1 MEIPSRVAAIRE
13 RMDSACRRAGRSPS
27 EVTLVAVTKTRTL
40 DEVAAVVGAGV
51 EDLGENRVQEAEA
64 KYPAISSLES
74 PAGSPLRFHL
84 VGHLQKNKVKKAVAI
99 FDCIHS
105 LDSVEL
111 GQRIGSTAEEL
122 GKVQPVLIQVDLA
135 SEPTKFGLP
144 ENELLPTLE
153 GLKGLPSL
161 RIEGLMA
168 LPPFEPDPESVR
180 PYFRRLR
187 ELSATAVGRGLA
199 GRELSM
205 GMSHDF
211 EVAIEEGATFI
222 RVGTALF
229 GPRENSRPGEG
240 EGTQRR
246 RGAEDA
252 EKSRSALRPSL
263 PGDFA
268 FDPLFRSVGE
278 AIASENPRKDFT

>member
-1 MEIPSRVAAIRE
+1 MEIPSRVAAVRD
-13 RMDSACRRAGRSPS
+13 RMESACRRAGRNPS
-27 EVTLVAVTKTRTL
+27 DVLLVAVTKMRTV
-40 DEVAAVVGAGV
+40 DEVAAVVEAGV

-64 KYPAISSLES
+64 KYPAIAPL
-74 PAGSPLRFHL
+74 GSRVGSRPRFHL
-84 VGHLQKNKVKKAVAI
+84 VGHLQKNKVKKAVAL

-111 GQRIGSTAEEL
+111 GQRIGSSAQEL

-144 ENELLPTLE
+144 EKELLPSLE
-153 GLKGLPSL
+153 NLTVLPSL
-161 RIEGLMA
+161 RIDGLMA

-187 ELSATAVGRGLA
+187 ELGAEAFGRGLA

-229 GPRENSRPGEG
+229 GPRENSRPGGG

-246 RGAEDA
+246 KGAEDA
-252 EKSRSALRPSL
+252 EKSRSALRPSR

-268 FDPLFRSVGE
+268 FDSLFRSFGE
-278 AIASENPRKDFT
+278 AIASENPRKDCT

>member
-1 MEIPSRVAAIRE
+1 MEISSRLAAIRDQME
-13 RMDSACRRAGRSPS
+13 SACRRAGRSS
-27 EVTLVAVTKTRTL
+27 SDVTLVAVTKTRSV
-40 DEVAAVVGAGV
+40 DEVRAVVAAGV

-64 KYPAISSLES
+64 KYPALSSLD
-74 PAGSPLRFHL
+74 ARARFHL
-84 VGHLQKNKVKKAVAI
+84 VGHLQKNKVKKAVAL

-111 GQRIGSTAEEL
+111 GQKIDDTAEEL
-122 GKVQPVLIQVDLA
+122 GKVQPVLVQVDLA

-144 ENELLPTLE
+144 ESELLPALE
-153 GLKGLPSL
+153 NLTELSRL
-161 RIEGLMA
+161 RVDGLMT

-187 ELSATAVGRGLA
+187 ELGADAFGRGLA

-229 GPRENSRPGEG
+229 GPRENGPHSPR
-240 EGTQRR
+240 
-246 RGAEDA
+246 A
-252 EKSRSALRPSL
+252 KS
-263 PGDFA
+263 
-268 FDPLFRSVGE
+268 E
-278 AIASENPRKDFT
+278 ARIKKGPPT